1 MWFKK
6 EKKEL
11 KQLECV
17 VHAVIGDFV
26 LIEFNRQLN
35 LKEVLNCYNDFRAI
49 GIEVVHHLFG
59 WTLIIDIKNYDGS
72 KGEIREEEHFN
83 WKLRSEDD

>member
-11 KQLECV
+11 KRLKCI
-17 VHAVIGDFV
+17 VHDIVGDFV

-35 LKEVLNCYNDFRAI
+35 IKEVLNCYNDFRTI
-49 GIEVVHHLFG
+49 GIEVVHHLLG
-59 WTLIIDIKNYDGS
+59 WCLIIDIKNYDGS
-72 KGEIREEEHFN
+72 KGEIREHEWFN
-83 WKLRSEDD
+83 FFIQR